1 MIIRDSFEI
10 VRVQKKNMIN
20 VVEKVA
26 DCLVRAGSTFR
37 EDQKEAYRKAIA
49 DETQERACWVMQQV
63 LDNALVAE
71 YRRSPLCDDTGIPH
85 LFLEVGPNRQVTG
98 ELLQQIQEGI
108 AVGLRKLPG
117 RPMAI
122 KGDDYAR
129 IDQSGGLNE
138 DSGALV
144 PSPILIK
151 PVDEDVLRLTVL
163 MLGGGPAIR
172 GITQRVFHKH
182 SVDVVIDEIVNRAIP
197 AVTQLGCSPCT
208 LAIGVGR
215 SQFEATSLMMEAMV
229 KGDFGVQSDF
239 ELRITEKVNGSNVG
253 PLGLGGKH
261 SVMATFAK
269 IGPQRAS
276 GVRIVALRPCCCF
289 EPRRASVEL

>member
-1 MIIRDSFEI
+1 MTIQD
-10 VRVQKKNMIN
+10 
-20 VVEKVA
+20 KVA

-49 DETQERACWVMQQV
+49 DEPNVQSCWVMQQV
-63 LDNALVAE
+63 LDNAIVAE
-71 YRRSPLCDDTGIPH
+71 ERRSPLCDDTGIPH
-85 LFLEVGPNRQVTG
+85 LFLEVGPNRMVTG
-98 ELLQQIQEGI
+98 ELLEQIKEGV
-108 AVGLRKLPG
+108 ALGLRQLPG

-138 DSGALV
+138 DSGALA

-151 PVDEDVLRLTVL
+151 SVEEDVLRLTVL

-197 AVTQLGCSPCT
+197 AVSQLGCSPCV
-208 LAIGVGR
+208 LAVGIGR
-215 SQFEATSLMMEAMV
+215 SQFEATSMMMEAMA
-229 KGDFGVQSDF
+229 KGNFNEQSDF
-239 ELRITEKVNGSNVG
+239 EKRITNKVNEANIG

-261 SVMATFAK
+261 SVLATFAK

>member
-1 MIIRDSFEI
+1 MTNII
-10 VRVQKKNMIN
+10 K
-20 VVEKVA
+20 EKVA

-49 DETQERACWVMQQV
+49 DEPNKQSCWVMQQV
-63 LDNALVAE
+63 LDNAIVAE
-71 YRRSPLCDDTGIPH
+71 ERRSPLCDDTGIPH
-85 LFLEVGPNRQVTG
+85 LFLEIGKNRSVSG
-98 ELLQQIQEGI
+98 EMIQEIKEG
-108 AVGLRKLPG
+108 VELGLRQLPG

-122 KGDDYAR
+122 MGDDNAR
-129 IDQSGGLNE
+129 IDQSGGLNP
-138 DSGALV
+138 DSGALK

-151 PVDEDVLRLTVL
+151 PVDEDVIRLTVL

-182 SVDVVIDEIVNRAIP
+182 NVDVVIDEIVNRAKEG
-197 AVTQLGCSPCT
+197 VSKLGCSPCV
-208 LAIGVGR
+208 LAVGIGR
-215 SQFEATSLMMEAMV
+215 SQFEATSMMMEAMV
-229 KGDFGVQSDF
+229 YGDFNKQTDF
-239 ELRITEKVNGSNVG
+239 ERKITQKVNEANIG

-261 SVMATFAK
+261 SVLATFAK
-269 IGPQRAS
+269 VGPQRAS

>member
-1 MIIRDSFEI
+1 MNSI
-10 VRVQKKNMIN
+10 VD
-20 VVEKVA
+20 KVA

-49 DETQERACWVMQQV
+49 DEPNNQSCWVMQQV

-71 YRRSPLCDDTGIPH
+71 KNRSPLCDDTGIPH
-85 LFLEVGPNRQVTG
+85 LFLEAGPNRNVTG
-98 ELLQQIQEGI
+98 ELLEQIKEGV
-108 AVGLRKLPG
+108 AQGLRKLPG

-129 IDQSGGLNE
+129 IDQSGGLDE
-138 DSGALV
+138 DSGALA

-151 PVDEDVLRLTVL
+151 PVKEDVLRLTVL

-182 SVDVVIDEIVNRAIP
+182 SVDVVIDEIVSRAKEG
-197 AVTQLGCSPCT
+197 VSKLGCSPCV
-208 LAIGVGR
+208 LVVGIGR

-229 KGDFGVQSDF
+229 YGDFGKQTEF
-239 ELRITEKVNGSNVG
+239 EKKITEKVNEANVG

-261 SVMATFAK
+261 SVLATFARV
-269 IGPQRAS
+269 GPQRAS

>member
-1 MIIRDSFEI
+1 MSII
-10 VRVQKKNMIN
+10 
-20 VVEKVA
+20 VEKVA

-37 EDQKEAYRKAIA
+37 EDQKEAYRRAIA
-49 DETQERACWVMQQV
+49 DEENEKSCWVMRQV

-71 YRRSPLCDDTGIPH
+71 DRKSPLCDDTGIPH
-85 LFLEVGPNRQVTG
+85 LFLEIGKNRSVSG
-98 ELLQQIQEGI
+98 EMMQEIMEG
-108 AVGLRKLPG
+108 VELGLRQLPG

-122 KGDDYAR
+122 MGDDYAR
-129 IDQSGGLNE
+129 IDQSGGLNP
-138 DSGALV
+138 DSGALK

-151 PVDEDVLRLTVL
+151 PVDEDIIRLTIL

-182 SVDVVIDEIVNRAIP
+182 NVDVVIDEIVNRAKEG
-197 AVTQLGCSPCT
+197 VSKLGCSPCV
-208 LAIGVGR
+208 LAVGIGR
-215 SQFEATSLMMEAMV
+215 SQFEATSMMMEAMV
-229 KGDFGVQSDF
+229 YGDFNKQSDF
-239 ELRITEKVNGSNVG
+239 ERRITEKVNEANIG

-261 SVMATFAK
+261 SVLATFAK
-269 IGPQRAS
+269 VGPQRAS

>member
-1 MIIRDSFEI
+1 MTDI
-10 VRVQKKNMIN
+10 K
-20 VVEKVA
+20 EKVA

-49 DETQERACWVMQQV
+49 DESNSQSCWVMRQV

-71 YRRSPLCDDTGIPH
+71 ERRSPLCDDTGIPH
-85 LFLEVGPNRQVTG
+85 LFLEVGKDRSISG
-98 ELLQQIQEGI
+98 EMMQEIKEG
-108 AVGLRKLPG
+108 VEMGLRQLPG

-122 KGDDYAR
+122 MGDDYAR
-129 IDQSGGLNE
+129 IDQSGGLDP
-138 DSGALV
+138 DSGALK

-151 PVDEDVLRLTVL
+151 LVDEDVLRLTVL

-182 SVDVVIDEIVNRAIP
+182 SVNVVIDEMVSRAIEG
-197 AVTQLGCSPCT
+197 VSKLGCSPCV
-208 LAIGVGR
+208 LAVGIGR

-229 KGDFGVQSDF
+229 YGDFSKQSDF
-239 ELRITEKVNGSNVG
+239 EKKITDKVNEAHIG

-261 SVMATFAK
+261 SVLATFAK

>member
-1 MIIRDSFEI
+1 MSSII
-10 VRVQKKNMIN
+10 
-20 VVEKVA
+20 EKVA
-26 DCLVRAGSTFR
+26 QCLVTAGSTFR
-37 EDQKEAYRKAIA
+37 EDQKEAYRRAIA
-49 DETQERACWVMQQV
+49 NEKNEQSCWVMRQV

-71 YRRSPLCDDTGIPH
+71 NRRSPLCDDTGIPH
-85 LFLEVGPNRQVTG
+85 LFLEVGKNRSVSG
-98 ELLQQIQEGI
+98 EMMQEIMEG
-108 AVGLRKLPG
+108 VEMGLRQLPG

-122 KGDDYAR
+122 MGDDYAR
-129 IDQSGGLNE
+129 IDQSGGLNP
-138 DSGALV
+138 DSGALK

-151 PVDEDVLRLTVL
+151 PVDEDVIRLTVL

-182 SVDVVIDEIVNRAIP
+182 SVDVVIDEIVSRATEG
-197 AVTQLGCSPCT
+197 VSKLGCSPCV
-208 LAIGVGR
+208 LAVGVGR
-215 SQFEATSLMMEAMV
+215 SQFEATSMMMEAMV
-229 KGDFGVQSDF
+229 YGDFNQQSDF
-239 ELRITEKVNGSNVG
+239 EKRITEKVNEANIG

-261 SVMATFAK
+261 SVLATFAK

>member
-1 MIIRDSFEI
+1 MTNL
-10 VRVQKKNMIN
+10 K
-20 VVEKVA
+20 EKVA

-37 EDQKEAYRKAIA
+37 EDQKDAYRKAIA
-49 DETQERACWVMQQV
+49 DEPNTQSCWVMQQV
-63 LDNALVAE
+63 LDNAMVAE
-71 YRRSPLCDDTGIPH
+71 ERRSPLCDDTGIPH
-85 LFLEVGPNRQVTG
+85 LFLEVGPNRNVSG
-98 ELLQQIQEGI
+98 EMLEQIKEGI
-108 AVGLRKLPG
+108 AIGLRRLPG

-129 IDQSGGLNE
+129 IDQSGGLDE
-138 DSGALV
+138 DSGALA

-172 GITQRVFHKH
+172 GVTQRVFHKH
-182 SVDVVIDEIVNRAIP
+182 SVDVVIDEIVNRATP
-197 AVTQLGCSPCT
+197 AVSQLGCSPCV
-208 LAIGVGR
+208 LSVGVGR

-229 KGDFGVQSDF
+229 YGNFNQQSDF
-239 ELRITEKVNGSNVG
+239 EKRITKKVNEANIG

-261 SVMATFAK
+261 SVLATFAK

>member
-1 MIIRDSFEI
+1 MTMSCTKD
-10 VRVQKKNMIN
+10 
-20 VVEKVA
+20 KVA
-26 DCLVRAGSTFR
+26 DCLVRAGSSFR

-49 DETQERACWVMQQV
+49 DEKLESACWVMRQV

-71 YRRSPLCDDTGIPH
+71 ERRSPLCDDTGIPH
-85 LFLEVGPNRQVTG
+85 LFLEVGPNKAVTG
-98 ELLQQIQEGI
+98 ALLEDIKEG
-108 AVGLRKLPG
+108 VRQGLRQLPG

-129 IDQSGGLNE
+129 IDQSGGLDE
-138 DSGALV
+138 DSGALAA
-144 PSPILIK
+144 SPIIIK
-151 PVDEDVLRLTVL
+151 PVKEDVLRLTVL

-182 SVDVVIDEIVNRAIP
+182 SVDVVINEIVNRAIP
-197 AVTQLGCSPCT
+197 AVSQLGCSPCT
-208 LAIGVGR
+208 LAIGIGR
-215 SQFEATSLMMEAMV
+215 SQFEATSLMMEAMA
-229 KGDFGVQSDF
+229 KGDFNVQNDF
-239 ELRITEKVNGSNVG
+239 ERRITEKVNESKTG

-261 SVMATFAK
+261 SVLATFSK

>member
-1 MIIRDSFEI
+1 MSCTKD
-10 VRVQKKNMIN
+10 
-20 VVEKVA
+20 KVA
-26 DCLVRAGSTFR
+26 DCLVRAGSSFR

-49 DETQERACWVMQQV
+49 DEKLESACWVMRQV

-71 YRRSPLCDDTGIPH
+71 ERRSPLCDDTGIPH
-85 LFLEVGPNRQVTG
+85 LFLEVGPNKAVTG
-98 ELLQQIQEGI
+98 ALLEDIKEG
-108 AVGLRKLPG
+108 VRQGLRQLPG

-129 IDQSGGLNE
+129 IDQSGGLDE
-138 DSGALV
+138 DSGALAA
-144 PSPILIK
+144 SPIIIK
-151 PVDEDVLRLTVL
+151 PVKEDVLRLTVL

-182 SVDVVIDEIVNRAIP
+182 SVDVVINEIVNRAIP
-197 AVTQLGCSPCT
+197 AVSQLGCSPCT
-208 LAIGVGR
+208 LAIGIGR
-215 SQFEATSLMMEAMV
+215 SQFEATSLMMEAMA
-229 KGDFGVQSDF
+229 KGDFNVQNDF
-239 ELRITEKVNGSNVG
+239 ERRITEKVNESKTG

-261 SVMATFAK
+261 SVLATFSK

>member
-1 MIIRDSFEI
+1 MTDI
-10 VRVQKKNMIN
+10 K
-20 VVEKVA
+20 EKVA

-49 DETQERACWVMQQV
+49 DEPNNQSCWVMRQV

-71 YRRSPLCDDTGIPH
+71 ERRSPLCDDTGIPH
-85 LFLEVGPNRQVTG
+85 LFLEVGKNRSVSG
-98 ELLQQIQEGI
+98 EMMQEIIDG
-108 AVGLRKLPG
+108 VEMGLRQLPG

-122 KGDDYAR
+122 MGDDYAR
-129 IDQSGGLNE
+129 IDQSGGLDP
-138 DSGALV
+138 DSGALK

-182 SVDVVIDEIVNRAIP
+182 SVDVVIDEIVSRSIEG
-197 AVTQLGCSPCT
+197 VSKLGCSPCV
-208 LAIGVGR
+208 LAVGIGR
-215 SQFEATSLMMEAMV
+215 SQFEATSMMMEAMV
-229 KGDFGVQSDF
+229 YGNFNVQSDF
-239 ELRITEKVNGSNVG
+239 EKRITEKVNEANIG

-261 SVMATFAK
+261 SVLATFAK

-289 EPRRASVEL
+289 EPRRASVDL

>member
-1 MIIRDSFEI
+1 MTIQD
-10 VRVQKKNMIN
+10 
-20 VVEKVA
+20 KVA

-49 DETQERACWVMQQV
+49 DEPNVQSCWVMQQV
-63 LDNALVAE
+63 LDNAIVAE
-71 YRRSPLCDDTGIPH
+71 ERRSPLCDDTGIPH
-85 LFLEVGPNRQVTG
+85 LFLEVGPKRMVTG
-98 ELLQQIQEGI
+98 ELLEQIKEGV
-108 AVGLRKLPG
+108 ALGLRQLPG

-138 DSGALV
+138 DSGALA

-151 PVDEDVLRLTVL
+151 TVEEDVLRLTVL

-172 GITQRVFHKH
+172 GITQRIFHKH
-182 SVDVVIDEIVNRAIP
+182 SVDVVIDEIVNRATP
-197 AVTQLGCSPCT
+197 AVSQLGCSPCV
-208 LAIGVGR
+208 LAVGIGR
-215 SQFEATSLMMEAMV
+215 SQFEATSMMMEAMA
-229 KGDFGVQSDF
+229 KGNFNEQSDF
-239 ELRITEKVNGSNVG
+239 EKRITDKVNEANIG

-261 SVMATFAK
+261 SVLATFAK
-269 IGPQRAS
+269 VGPQRAS

-289 EPRRASVEL
+289 EPRRASVELSSDL